1 MRFLINRWR
10 QIGTRLYLALV
21 FVVILTLLSSAVG
34 IYYFER
40 SGDLS
45 YRIRS
50 ESAPAVDAA
59 WAAALSAEKL
69 RSAGR
74 EVIAGSGSASTVT
87 TQTDIGDILTQLE
100 ESLGQLVALE
110 DMELL
115 ALAVQDSAYE
125 MAGVIDR
132 LAADTLASERQTLV
146 AEFDDSSKAL
156 DDDDRLVD
164 RAGLYADEN
173 LASTVGSFDQG

>member
-21 FVVILTLLSSAVG
+21 FAVILTLLSSAVG

-69 RSAGR
+69 RSYGR
-74 EVIAGSGSASTVT
+74 EVIAGSGSAAPAPAPAQADV
-87 TQTDIGDILTQLE
+87 GDILTELDA
-100 ESLGQLVALE
+100 SLSRLVALKDLE
-110 DMELL
+110 SL
-115 ALAVQDSAYE
+115 ALAWPR
-125 MAGVIDR
+125 M
-132 LAADTLASERQTLV
+132 
-146 AEFDDSSKAL
+146 KWP
-156 DDDDRLVD
+156 
-164 RAGLYADEN
+164 GLR
-173 LASTVGSFDQG
+173 V

>member
-10 QIGTRLYLALV
+10 QVGTRLYLALV
-21 FVVILTLLSSAVG
+21 FAVALTLLSSAVG

-69 RSAGR
+69 RSYGR
-74 EVIAGSGSASTVT
+74 EVIAGSGSAPTAAAASRAEV
-87 TQTDIGDILTQLE
+87 GELLTE
-100 ESLGQLVALE
+100 LE
-110 DMELL
+110 DSPEP
-115 ALAVQDSAYE
+115 VGC
-125 MAGVIDR
+125 AGRHGVP
-132 LAADTLASERQTLV
+132 
-146 AEFDDSSKAL
+146 
-156 DDDDRLVD
+156 
-164 RAGLYADEN
+164 RAGRPGRRIRNDRRN
-173 LASTVGSFDQG
+173 

>member
-21 FVVILTLLSSAVG
+21 FAVILTLLSSAVG

-69 RSAGR
+69 RSYGR
-74 EVIAGSGSASTVT
+74 EVIAGSGSAAPAPAPAQADV
-87 TQTDIGDILTQLE
+87 GDILTELDA
-100 ESLGQLVALE
+100 SLSRLVALKDLE
-110 DMELL
+110 SL

-125 MAGVIDR
+125 MAGISDAWWPSSIKV
-132 LAADTLASERQTLV
+132 ATLLMISSASSWTEP
-146 AEFDDSSKAL
+146 
-156 DDDDRLVD
+156 
-164 RAGLYADEN
+164 
-173 LASTVGSFDQG
+173 ASTPTQTSPQPWAASTRDEYCWQPSA

>member
-10 QIGTRLYLALV
+10 HIGTRLYLALV
-21 FVVILTLLSSAVG
+21 FAVILTLLSSAVG

-69 RSAGR
+69 RSYGR
-74 EVIAGSGSASTVT
+74 EVIAGSGSAGPATAQADV
-87 TQTDIGDILTQLE
+87 GDILTELDA
-100 ESLGQLVALE
+100 SLSRLVALKDLE
-110 DMELL
+110 SL
-115 ALAVQDSAYE
+115 ALAV
-125 MAGVIDR
+125 
-132 LAADTLASERQTLV
+132 
-146 AEFDDSSKAL
+146 
-156 DDDDRLVD
+156 
-164 RAGLYADEN
+164 
-173 LASTVGSFDQG
+173 